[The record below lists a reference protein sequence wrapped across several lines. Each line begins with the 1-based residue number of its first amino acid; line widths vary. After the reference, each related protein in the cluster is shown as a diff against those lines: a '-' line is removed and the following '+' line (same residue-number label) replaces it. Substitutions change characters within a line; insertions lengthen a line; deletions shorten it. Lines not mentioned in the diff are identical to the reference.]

1 MNRTRGDQ
9 YKGNLEVGQRV
20 HCILYG
26 GKNGI
31 ISEIKGEQAPGTIRS
46 LGSGCIHMGGNANFK
61 VVFEDHFSVVPEC
74 IVRGVQWYIYDSDRE
89 PQEVINRAIE
99 QTNTALTA
107 KAKSDKEK
115 ADARTA
121 LRASLPGKY
130 PHLTSINGSGKSG
143 HALGAKNLRVEL
155 KRAFPVVKF
164 SVRSESYSGGDSI
177 HVGWTDGPLLED
189 VDKISGKYQEGSFDG
204 MTDCYNYDH
213 ENVWPDVFGGAKYV
227 SESRHES
234 AALSLKVA
242 TKMGFN
248 LPAGVSDNYGNLPG
262 LDWEGSQR
270 IYRQARQTRA

>member
-1 MNRTRGDQ
+1 MNRIRGDQ

-26 GKNGI
+26 GKDGI
-31 ISEIKGEQAPGTIRS
+31 ISEIRGEQTPGTIRS
-46 LGSGCIHMGGNANFK
+46 LGGGCVVMGGSAHYQI
-61 VVFEDHFSVVPEC
+61 VFEDHLSNVPEC
-74 IVRGVQWYIYDSDRE
+74 IIRGVQWYIFDVIE
-89 PQEVINRAIE
+89 PKEVIHAAIE
-99 QTNTALTA
+99 RTTAVLES
-107 KAKSDKEK
+107 KRKSDKEK
-115 ADARTA
+115 ADAQA
-121 LRASLPGKY
+121 VLRASLPAKY
-130 PHLTSINGSGKSG
+130 PHLIAMNGSKTSS
-143 HALGAKNLRVEL
+143 HALGAKNLRAEL
-155 KRAFPVVKF
+155 KRAFPAVKF

-234 AALSLKVA
+234 AALILKVA

-270 IYRQARQTRA
+270 IYSQARQTRA